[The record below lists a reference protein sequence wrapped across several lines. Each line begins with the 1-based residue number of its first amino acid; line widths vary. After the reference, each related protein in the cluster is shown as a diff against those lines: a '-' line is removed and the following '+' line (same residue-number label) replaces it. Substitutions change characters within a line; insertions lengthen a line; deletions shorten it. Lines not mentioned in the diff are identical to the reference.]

1 MRMRNKPYWLDANTW
16 TCPTHLPAARI
27 SATVEKCWYGCGN
40 TRPECRPV
48 VMKVP
53 EPVVRDK
60 SEAVPCA
67 WDSCENAARKNSKY
81 CSRNCSNK
89 NARARYKLRKAA

>member
-16 TCPTHLPAARI
+16 ICPTHLPAAPI

-53 EPVVRDK
+53 EPV
-60 SEAVPCA
+60 STTCA
-67 WDSCENAARKNSKY
+67 WESCENEPRKNSKY

-89 NARARYKLRKAA
+89 NARARYKSRKAA